1 MENKSEKVSPKI
13 TALPGAVVAHRVRCG
28 RSNCRC
34 AHGNLHGPYFYRY
47 WREGRTRRKAYV
59 RKNAVPAVQAACN
72 AYRNKQREYRELV
85 QESHAEW
92 RRLKALLKELG
103 L

>member
-1 MENKSEKVSPKI
+1 MKNKIEKTSPKI
-13 TALPGAVVAHRVRCG
+13 TPLPGAVVAQRVRCG

-34 AHGNLHGPYFYRY
+34 AQGELHGPYHYRY

-59 RKNAVPAVQAACN
+59 RKEEVSTVQDACD
-72 AYRNKQREYRELV
+72 AYRTEQRECREIM
-85 QESHAEW
+85 QESAAEW

-103 L
+103 I

>member
-1 MENKSEKVSPKI
+1 MKTEIVKTSPKI
-13 TALPGAVVAHRVRCG
+13 EPLPGAVVAHLVRCG

-34 AHGNLHGPYFYRY
+34 ARGVLHGPYFYRY
-47 WREGRTRRKAYV
+47 WRVGRTRRKAYV
-59 RKNAVPAVQAACN
+59 RKDAVTEVQAACK
-72 AYRNKQREYRELV
+72 AYRTEKREFRELL

-103 L
+103 I